1 LKTSRCGQFVDNLNS
16 SLKKIWDN
24 LKVDIRDVITEQAF
38 STWIEPIHPVTIEDK
53 ILTLEVPSQFYYE
66 WIDSH
71 YQPLIVESLKEVTG
85 EVINLR
91 YSVVVGESSQE
102 NETTKLKKNTTS
114 IFKSYDSG
122 SKLNKRYS
130 FESFVEGPNNQFAKA
145 AAIAVAESPG
155 QTSFNPLLVYGG
167 VGLGKTHL
175 LQAIGNHVLNTQ
187 NENKIN
193 YITSEKFTL
202 DFITSIQKS
211 STAEFS
217 RKYRNVDILLV
228 DDIQFLQK
236 KEQTQEQFFHT
247 FNELYQQ
254 GKQIVLTMDRHPNEL
269 YGLKDRLLSRFQ
281 SGLIV
286 DVQAPNLE
294 TRIAILQKKADMD
307 DLDIPYEI
315 LEIIATNIKSNIR
328 EMEGALIKILA
339 YSSLY
344 RSDITMELA
353 RKALKETLG
362 NSAFNNLTIDDI
374 IRRVSATLNVSEG
387 KLIGKG
393 RKMEIVIARQI
404 AMYLCRDMVGASLV
418 NIGLHFGGRDHTTVI
433 HACKSVEKKMK
444 EKPEFSRK
452 VKNLKNHIII

>member
-1 LKTSRCGQFVDNLNS
+1 MDNLNS

-24 LKVDIRDVITEQAF
+24 LKDDIREVITEQAF

-53 ILTLEVPSQFYYE
+53 VLTLEVPSQFYYE

-71 YQPLIVESLKEVTG
+71 YQPLIVESLKEATG

-91 YSVVVGESSQE
+91 YSVVVGETRQE
-102 NETTKLKKNTTS
+102 NETPKLKHSTIS
-114 IFKSYDSG
+114 ISKSYDSG

-130 FESFVEGPNNQFAKA
+130 FESFVEGSNNQFAKA

-155 QTSFNPLLVYGG
+155 QTSFNPLLIYGG

-307 DLDIPYEI
+307 DLEIPYEI
-315 LEIIATNIKSNIR
+315 LEIIAINIKSNIR

-353 RKALKETLG
+353 QRALKETLG

-374 IRRVSATLNVSEG
+374 IRRISAALNVPEG

-393 RKMEIVIARQI
+393 RKMEIVLARQI

-433 HACKSVEKKMK
+433 HACKTVKKKMM
-444 EKPEFSRK
+444 ENLEFSRK